1 MVAAGLQRIDL
12 GQVDHQTVHPVDLE
26 GDIAAAAAAGQAE
39 AGLLGK
45 TGELPE
51 NEI

>member
-1 MVAAGLQRIDL
+1 MAAVGLQRIDL
-12 GQVDHQTVHPVDLE
+12 DQVDHQTVHPVDLE
-26 GDIAAAAAAGQAE
+26 GYIAAAVGQAE

-45 TGELPE
+45 TGELPK